1 MINLRDKKIV
11 KGLVDKEI
19 EIIKI
24 KDIMNREN
32 TKGTKIRTKNII
44 KGFNM
49 KDKREIYDK
58 NMMRIEEE
66 ITIKIEIGSMNMAE
80 KIWIEINLITAK
92 SKGKTPEIVISNLKI
107 INQADTAGTKLIK
120 IKKWIQEPIKHKPSL
135 KII

>member
-80 KIWIEINLITAK
+80 KI
-92 SKGKTPEIVISNLKI
+92 
-107 INQADTAGTKLIK
+107 
-120 IKKWIQEPIKHKPSL
+120 
-135 KII
+135 